1 MPADDRLPL
10 VNQNLLHELE
20 EDFDDPAPV
29 RSFAHDFITF
39 WDERYL
45 RLADAVKQG
54 DAAASLD
61 ALLSVRIASTMV
73 GAVRLARFAAELE
86 LSLKRGHLEAVS
98 EALPALQTCGK
109 ATIREL
115 NTSYIDVDC

>member
-1 MPADDRLPL
+1 MPADERLPL
-10 VNQNLLHELE
+10 VNQNLLHDLE
-20 EDFDDPAPV
+20 EEFDDPAPV

-54 DAAASLD
+54 DAAASHD
-61 ALLSVRIASTMV
+61 ALLSVRIASTMI
-73 GAVRLARFAAELE
+73 GAARLARFAAELE
-86 LSLKRGHLEAVS
+86 SSVRRGNVAAVA
-98 EALPALQTCGK
+98 EALPAVQACGK

-115 NTSYIDVDC
+115 ITSYINIDC

>member
-1 MPADDRLPL
+1 MRADDRLPL

-20 EDFDDPAPV
+20 DEFDDPAPV

-39 WDERYL
+39 WDERYV

-86 LSLKRGHLEAVS
+86 SSLKRGHLEAIS
-98 EALPALQTCGK
+98 EALPAVQACGK
-109 ATIREL
+109 ATVREL
-115 NTSYIDVDC
+115 NTSYINIDC